1 MVPSPYTSAPR
12 RCLTALFAVLASVF
26 AGLDTSGDE
35 PAAASQQASQSK
47 PQSTEKAKAKTKAI
61 AKTKA
66 RSNAGE
72 KQSPAAPLPVA
83 VAHESAKPRPN
94 IVLIISD
101 DQAFTDFGF
110 MGHKTVQT
118 PAIDA
123 LAAKSALFV
132 NGYVPTSLCRASL
145 ATLLT
150 GQYAHQHCI
159 CFNDPPKGVE
169 RDEAHPFIARSP
181 ALPRILSTM
190 GYRSFQTGKFWEG
203 HYANAGFTDGMT
215 VKGRHGDTGLAIG
228 RETMAPIGDF
238 LDKSAGSPFFLWY
251 APMLPHSP
259 HNPPKKY
266 IDDFAAKGLDPKTQ
280 AYYATIRWFDDS
292 VASLMK
298 MLDDR
303 HLSENTAIVFLVD
316 NGWAV
321 PLAGERTAYAVR
333 SKNSPFDRGL
343 RTPVMVY
350 WPGRTKV
357 SRHEDLVSSID
368 IVPTLLDIAGVSQ
381 AKAGL
386 PGLSLLEVAEGKQP
400 KLDREAVYGELY
412 LHTASKLGDPIIDMT
427 YKWVRKGDWKLIMP
441 TALAA
446 DSAKTPAGGDPHNLV
461 VNPTDG
467 PFLYNVK
474 EDPTEQKNLAG
485 DPAQAARVKELA
497 ADLEKWLE
505 TR

>member
-1 MVPSPYTSAPR
+1 MVMSGKQLAMLWNRRIVLSLSALL
-12 RCLTALFAVLASVF
+12 CVVAGVVATEAL
-26 AGLDTSGDE
+26 DD
-35 PAAASQQASQSK
+35 SQPNSTPTQAKAK
-47 PQSTEKAKAKTKAI
+47 PKAKAKAP
-61 AKTKA
+61 A
-66 RSNAGE
+66 RTSSGE
-72 KQSPAAPLPVA
+72 RPAPAAPLPVA
-83 VAHESAKPRPN
+83 GKSRKDRPN
-94 IVLIISD
+94 LVLIISD

-110 MGHKTVQT
+110 MGHELVKT

-123 LAAKSALFV
+123 LAAKSATFL

-169 RDEAHPFIARSP
+169 RDEAHPLIARSP
-181 ALPRILSTM
+181 ALPRILTTV

-228 RETMAPIGDF
+228 RETMAPIGEF
-238 LDKSAGSPFFLWY
+238 LDKTNGSPFFLWY
-251 APMLPHSP
+251 APMLPHTP
-259 HNPPKKY
+259 HNPPQKY
-266 IDDFAAKGLDPKTQ
+266 LDEYQNKGLDAKTA

-292 VASLMK
+292 VAALMK
-298 MLDDR
+298 MLEER
-303 HLSENTAIVFLVD
+303 NMTENTAIMFLVD

-321 PLAGERTAYAVR
+321 PLAGERMGYAVR

-350 WPGRTKV
+350 WPGHTKAG
-357 SRHEDLVSSID
+357 RHEDLVSSID
-368 IVPTLLDIAGVSQ
+368 VVPTLLDMAGVGY
-381 AKAGL
+381 AKTGL
-386 PGLSLLEVAEGKQP
+386 PGMSLLDVAEGRKP
-400 KLDREAVYGELY
+400 GLDRKAVYGELY

-441 TALAA
+441 TELA
-446 DSAKTPAGGDPHNLV
+446 SETAKKPVGGDPLNLV
-461 VNPTDG
+461 INPTSG

-474 EDPTEQKNLAG
+474 EDPSEQKNLAM
-485 DPAQAARVKELA
+485 DPAQADRIKELA
-497 ADLEKWLE
+497 SELDQWLE